1 MNGARNSSSQQRK
14 QSSINSKLPVKNM
27 QIAQQALQ
35 NQYRTVQPSV
45 LTSQVGQNALMNQNY
60 SQVHAKKI

>member
-1 MNGARNSSSQQRK
+1 
-14 QSSINSKLPVKNM
+14 M

-60 SQVHAKKI
+60 TQVHAKKI